1 VSVDSNFACGVRT
14 DGTIA
19 CWGQNTNGQATPPAP

>member
-1 VSVDSNFACGVRT
+1 VGASHACGVRT

-19 CWGQNTNGQATPPAP
+19 CWDVSVPYNGCCF